1 MFVLDAERDDRDF
14 DNDDDGVDDVIIIRK
29 NSTIFEAAA
38 ATLGSHIFMTI
49 GVCGEYGY
57 ALESSLN
64 VDYVSNIRFLFTM
77 IS

>member
-1 MFVLDAERDDRDF
+1 MIVLDAARDGRDV
-14 DNDDDGVDDVIIIRK
+14 DNVDDDVDDVIIVLE

-64 VDYVSNIRFLFTM
+64 VDYVSNIRF
-77 IS
+77 